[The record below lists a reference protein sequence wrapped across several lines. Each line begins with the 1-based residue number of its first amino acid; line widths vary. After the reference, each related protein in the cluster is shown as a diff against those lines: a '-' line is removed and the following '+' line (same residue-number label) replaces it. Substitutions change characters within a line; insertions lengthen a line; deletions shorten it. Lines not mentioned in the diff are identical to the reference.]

1 MTLQAKKHYAGEQ
14 YLTQSAAHPKGGY
27 LPPTL
32 PVSRVLGYGLLQT
45 QPTGLPRPPL
55 IDYINQMSQRY
66 VAIVLLTVAALCSI
80 GYAEMVPV
88 QRGAF
93 TYYFDHPQY
102 ITLADSTLQQTR
114 TRLQNLLDNDLDFS
128 SEIFLAGD
136 QAAFDSLI
144 GGLFPDWGAAAAIP
158 VRQRIV
164 IKSPD
169 RFPLSRPLSELLSHE
184 YSHLA
189 LAHRTG
195 LHEAPRWFDE
205 GLAMVVSMEW
215 AWSDN
220 LIMNLAVVFGQFI
233 PLDEIEQVNRFSESR
248 AHLAYSESYL
258 AVQYLFDVYRIE
270 GVKLFLDEIA
280 RGASMD
286 QALMVSTGS
295 KYADFESEFRVY
307 LQGRFNLVGLLAD
320 TMYFWLFLAIIT
332 VIGFILWL
340 LRRRTYYRKWEE
352 EERLASTDFDYGDP
366 DNPEDADDDEPWRR

>member
-1 MTLQAKKHYAGEQ
+1 MLA
-14 YLTQSAAHPKGGY
+14 
-27 LPPTL
+27 
-32 PVSRVLGYGLLQT
+32 VV
-45 QPTGLPRPPL
+45 
-55 IDYINQMSQRY
+55 
-66 VAIVLLTVAALCSI
+66 VLCSA
-80 GYAEMVPV
+80 GRAETTPV

-102 ITLADSTLQQTR
+102 VTLADSTLQQTR
-114 TRLQNLLDNDLDFS
+114 TRLQKLLGNDLDFTA
-128 SEIFLAGD
+128 EIFLAGD
-136 QAAFDSLI
+136 EAVFDSLI

-158 VRQRIV
+158 ARQRIV

-169 RFPLSRPLSELLSHE
+169 AFPLSRPLPELLSHE

-220 LIMNLAVVFGQFI
+220 LIMNLAVVTGQFI
-233 PLDEIEQVNRFSESR
+233 PLHEIEQVNRFAESR

-258 AVQYLFDVYRIE
+258 AVQYLFDVYRID
-270 GVKLFLDEIA
+270 GVNIFLDEIA
-280 RGASMD
+280 RGASID
-286 QALMVSTGS
+286 RALVASTGS
-295 KYADFESEFRVY
+295 KYADFETEFRVY

-320 TMYFWLFLAIIT
+320 TMYFWLFLALIT
-332 VIGFILWL
+332 VVGFILWL
-340 LRRRTYYRKWEE
+340 IKRRAYHRKWEE

-366 DNPEDADDDEPWRR
+366 DHPEDVDDDEPWRR

>member
-1 MTLQAKKHYAGEQ
+1 M
-14 YLTQSAAHPKGGY
+14 
-27 LPPTL
+27 
-32 PVSRVLGYGLLQT
+32 SR
-45 QPTGLPRPPL
+45 
-55 IDYINQMSQRY
+55 RY
-66 VAIVLLTVAALCSI
+66 VAIVLLTIVVLGSA
-80 GYAEMVPV
+80 GRAETTPV
-88 QRGAF
+88 QRGVF

-114 TRLQNLLDNDLDFS
+114 ARLQKLLGNELSFS
-128 SEIFLAGD
+128 AEIFLAD
-136 QAAFDSLI
+136 NETVFDSLI

-158 VRQRIV
+158 ARKRIV

-169 RFPLSRPLSELLSHE
+169 SFPLSRPLQELLSHE

-205 GLAMVVSMEW
+205 GLAMVVSMQW
-215 AWSDN
+215 SWSDN
-220 LIMNLAVVFGQFI
+220 LIMNLAVVTGQFI
-233 PLDEIEQVNRFSESR
+233 PLQEIDQVNRFSESR

-258 AVQYLFDVYRIE
+258 AVQYLFDIYRVE
-270 GVKLFLDEIA
+270 GVNIFLDEIA
-280 RGASMD
+280 RGASID
-286 QALMVSTGS
+286 RALVASTGS

-340 LRRRTYYRKWEE
+340 RKRRAYYRKWEE

-366 DNPEDADDDEPWRR
+366 DHPEDVDDDEPWRR